1 MSRRAFHF
9 TAVAAVAAALFL
21 CGAIPRASAVE
32 LQMYYPVAVG
42 GPLTKIMD
50 DLVAGFEKENPGIT
64 VKAIYS
70 GNYDDTLTK
79 AMTALRGGQ
88 PPQLSVLLSAD
99 LYTLIDE
106 DAIIPVEDLA
116 TTAEDR
122 AWLKSFYPGFLA
134 NSRAAGKTWTV
145 PFQRSTIVLY
155 YNKDAFRAAGLD
167 ADRPPATWEEM
178 AADAKQLTRRD
189 ASGNVTQWGVEIPS
203 TGYPYWMFGAL
214 CIENGQVLMNEA
226 GDRTFFDAPA
236 SVEALEFWKSLA
248 YRRGVM
254 PKGTIE
260 WGTLRTDFV
269 EGKTAMMWHTTG
281 NLTAVKAEAK
291 FDFGVAMLPANK
303 RRGSPTGGGNFVVF
317 KKTTPEERAAAL
329 RFIKW
334 MTQPV
339 RTAEWS
345 IKTGYVATRPDAYE
359 TPAMKDY
366 VKGFP
371 AAVVARDQLQYATAE
386 LSVHENGQV
395 YKFLNDALQA
405 VVANDKSPREELQ
418 QAQAQAERVL
428 RQYR

>member
-291 FDFGVAMLPANK
+291 FNFGVAMLPANK

-334 MTQPV
+334 MTQPA

-371 AAVVARDQLQYATAE
+371 AAVVARDQLEYATAE

>member
-1 MSRRAFHF
+1 MSRRAIHF

-291 FDFGVAMLPANK
+291 FNFGVAMLPANK

-334 MTQPV
+334 MTQPA

>member
-291 FDFGVAMLPANK
+291 FNFGVAMLPANK

-334 MTQPV
+334 MTQPA

>member
-1 MSRRAFHF
+1 MSKRAFHF
-9 TAVAAVAAALFL
+9 TALTWLATALFFA
-21 CGAIPRASAVE
+21 GPAFQASAVE

-42 GPLTKIMD
+42 GPLTNIMD
-50 DLVAGFEKENPGIT
+50 GLVAGFEKENPGIT

-88 PPQLSVLLSAD
+88 PPQISVLLSAD

-116 TTAEDR
+116 ASAEDQ
-122 AWLKSFYPGFLA
+122 AWLKSFYPGFLT
-134 NSRAAGKTWTV
+134 NSRTAGKTWTV

-178 AADAKQLTRRD
+178 AADAKKLTRRD

-226 GDRTFFDAPA
+226 GNATFFDAPA
-236 SVEALEFWKSLA
+236 SVEALEFWKSLS
-248 YRRGVM
+248 YRHGVM
-254 PKGTIE
+254 PKGSIE

-291 FDFGVAMLPANK
+291 FSFGVAMLPAGR

-317 KKTTPEERAAAL
+317 KRTTPEQRAASL

-334 MTQPV
+334 MTQPA

-359 TPAMKDY
+359 TPAMKEY

-386 LSVHENGQV
+386 LSTHERGQV

-405 VVANDKSPREELQ
+405 VLANDKSPREELQ